1 MIDNVNFGGS
11 AIGSPTTTIP
21 EMLKFAADK
30 GVKPWI
36 KKWEMD
42 KVNEAVPDMH
52 KGGARYRYVLV
63 NTKNGGEM

>member
-1 MIDNVNFGGS
+1 
-11 AIGSPTTTIP
+11 
-21 EMLKFAADK
+21 MLKFAADK